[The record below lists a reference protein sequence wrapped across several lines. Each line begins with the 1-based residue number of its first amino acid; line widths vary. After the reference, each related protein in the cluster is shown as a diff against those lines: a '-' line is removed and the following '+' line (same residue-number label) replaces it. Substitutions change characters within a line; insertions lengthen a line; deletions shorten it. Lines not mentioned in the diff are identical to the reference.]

1 MASLLQQIG
10 NDISRVLSPSLP
22 DDLGSFEDHLDFIL
36 PKIIPYG
43 EDLSEPAFW
52 LAKRWQEVRPDE
64 GFQEALLHI
73 FNEDGEYLLSIDGNI
88 IRGGWRQLNDNNSII
103 LEMGGRSELFDLRFL
118 NQDFLVLSKNG
129 DQGRKG
135 QRRYFLLVRTGVA
148 RGPGGEL
155 DWRQVMEAMY
165 NVWRENS
172 LSLWSWFFF
181 ILVIAAMLLWLR

>member
-43 EDLSEPAFW
+43 EDLNESSFW

-64 GFQEALLHI
+64 GFQETLLHI
-73 FNEDGEYLLSIDGNI
+73 FNEDGEYLLSVDGNI

-135 QRRYFLLVRTGVA
+135 QRRYFVLVRAGVA
-148 RGPGGEL
+148 RGPSGEL

-172 LSLWSWFFF
+172 LSLWSWFLF